1 MLSANASFSSAV
13 FAGAGM
19 RHACFLPSWILELV
33 RSEKLVLPFSSRGL
47 CLFLKNH
54 FRQHRSL
61 PSSSLQG
68 KAHEKM
74 NVLHGGGSRP
84 PFLQDSST
92 PLLRGDSRGCFEM
105 FEGKKKKAHTLLY
118 VLSIRQPMCTN
129 GQRHCF
135 HFIRQR
141 NQESTLNWEKTEPSP
156 PVAFFW
162 LMTQR
167 PSHGRDFGF

>member
-1 MLSANASFSSAV
+1 MFSSAV

-19 RHACFLPSWILELV
+19 RHACFLPSQILKLV

-92 PLLRGDSRGCFEM
+92 PFLRGDSRGCFEM
-105 FEGKKKKAHTLLY
+105 FEGEKKKSTHPSLRPQYSSANVHQWSMSLF
-118 VLSIRQPMCTN
+118 S
-129 GQRHCF
+129 F
-135 HFIRQR
+135 HPAKKPRKH
-141 NQESTLNWEKTEPSP
+141 LK
-156 PVAFFW
+156 
-162 LMTQR
+162 L
-167 PSHGRDFGF
+167 GKD